1 MWKIANGLQTVS
13 DCGRRSTGRP
23 AARPRH
29 LRSCPTHAAR
39 SGIAGAGSDGT
50 AFPPLANPP
59 VAPRESALLHSAR
72 PRHLR
77 SCPTHAAGSGI
88 AGAGSDGTAF
98 PPLANPPVAPRESAL
113 LHSALFPLP
122 LALPLFPLF
131 ITKLDHKKF
140 QHCGCALNGP
150 ALQPP

>member
-59 VAPRESALLHSAR
+59 VAPRESALLHSA
-72 PRHLR
+72 
-77 SCPTHAAGSGI
+77 
-88 AGAGSDGTAF
+88 
-98 PPLANPPVAPRESAL
+98 
-113 LHSALFPLP
+113 LFPLP

-140 QHCGCALNGP
+140 QHCGCALNEIGR
-150 ALQPP
+150 ASCRERV